1 MSDYFSDPRVAEVFA
16 QYDARHKAE
25 LEATRDLPTGSFGAR
40 RDEFLLP
47 VGADV
52 GRFLRALAVARRPGR
67 ILELGTSYGYS
78 TLFLADAA
86 RQCGATVVTVDLDPA
101 KQAYARERLEEA
113 GLAEFVE
120 FRCGDAVEIAAQ
132 DDGEW
137 GLVLLDI
144 WKNLYVSCFEA
155 VYPRLAEEGVI
166 VSDNMIYP
174 EGARDAARALREAIR
189 AKGDLQTVLLPLGS
203 GIELTVKWSAGNPRL

>member
-1 MSDYFSDPRVAEVFA
+1 MPFTDPRVAAVFA
-16 QYDARHKAE
+16 RYDERHRQE
-25 LEATRDLPTGSFGAR
+25 LEATRDLPPGSFGAR

-52 GRFLRALAVARRPGR
+52 GVFLRALAIGRKPER

-86 RQCGATVVTVDLDPA
+86 RECGATVVTIDVDAD
-101 KQAYARERLEEA
+101 KQAYARERLAEA
-113 GLAEFVE
+113 GLADYVE
-120 FRCGDAVEIAAQ
+120 FRCGDALEIVAS
-132 DDGEW
+132 DPGPF

-144 WKNLYVSCFEA
+144 WKTLYVGCFEA
-155 VYPRLAEEGVI
+155 VYPKLAEEGIV

-174 EGARDAARALREAIR
+174 EGARDAVRALREAIR
-189 AKGDLQTVLLPLGS
+189 AKPDLQTVLLPLGS
-203 GIELTVKWSAGNPRL
+203 GIELTVKWNADSAKL